1 MKSIIRKTIASISAL
16 AMTAA
21 MTATTIPAFAS
32 EVDAI
37 EAQNFVASYA
47 SEQEQAVAQYCA
59 DNCDTLEEAAEFMDL
74 YEEGLAL
81 RASEESDYAL
91 LSTSSNTKKVIHID
105 DVYYNGTRVASTPH
119 RMVLLAV
126 NPTAALSVSIEVTWK
141 QTIVTYDMVTK
152 PHTICDGQSLSIS
165 GTTDTESGEKYLYV
179 NGRIKKTSD
188 SIYDGAS
195 TLCYFPIEIT
205 GKATSE
211 AAIHSAFAVDTRG
224 IYSTNGIDSD
234 VELHTYALGDYD
246 HNGIVNAA
254 DASYLLDLLTHYDI
268 EFTYAS
274 EHDNIIGPVS
284 VLAADANEDGT
295 VSLADVTWINR
306 NKSE

>member
-1 MKSIIRKTIASISAL
+1 MKSIIRKTIAGISAL

-91 LSTSSNTKKVIHID
+91 LSTSSSTEKEIHIN

-119 RMVLLAV
+119 RMALLV
-126 NPTAALSVSIEVTWK
+126 MNTTAALRGAIDVTWN
-141 QTIVTYDMVTK
+141 QTRVTYDIENE
-152 PHTICDGQSLSIS
+152 PHTICNGYNLSVN
-165 GTTDTESGEKYLYV
+165 GDKDAESGEQYIYV
-179 NGRIKKTSD
+179 NGKIKKTTEEA
-188 SIYDGAS
+188 GNAS

-205 GKATSE
+205 KKATSE
-211 AAIHSAFAVDTRG
+211 AAIHSAFTVYAG
-224 IYSTNGIDSD
+224 GMCSTNGIDSD

>member
-1 MKSIIRKTIASISAL
+1 MKSIMRKTIAGISAL

-91 LSTSSNTKKVIHID
+91 LSTSSSTKKVIHID
-105 DVYYNGTRVASTPH
+105 DMYYTGKRVASTPH
-119 RMVLLAV
+119 RMALLVV
-126 NPTAALSVSIEVTWK
+126 NPTASLRGFVEVTWDQK
-141 QTIVTYDMVTK
+141 VVSYDMDKK
-152 PHTICDGQSLSIS
+152 PYTINSVYTGLAVEPTIDDGEQYIS
-165 GTTDTESGEKYLYV
+165 VS
-179 NGRIKKTSD
+179 GRIKKTSD

>member
-1 MKSIIRKTIASISAL
+1 MKSIMKKTIAGISAL

-91 LSTSSNTKKVIHID
+91 LSTSSSTKKEIHIN

-119 RMVLLAV
+119 RMVLLAM
-126 NPTAALSVSIEVTWK
+126 NKMAALRGFVEVTWNQK
-141 QTIVTYDMVTK
+141 VVSYDMKNK
-152 PHTICDGQSLSIS
+152 PYTINSVYTGLTVEPTIDDGEQYIS
-165 GTTDTESGEKYLYV
+165 VS
-179 NGRIKKTSD
+179 GRIKKTSD
-188 SIYDGAS
+188 TPQKNAS

-205 GKATSE
+205 GYATSE
-211 AAIHSAFAVDTRG
+211 AAIHSAFTVDTRG
-224 IYSTNGIDSD
+224 IYSTNGVDSD
-234 VELHTYALGDYD
+234 IQLHTYALGDYD
-246 HNGIVNAA
+246 HNGVVNAA
-254 DASYLLDLLTHYDI
+254 DASYLLELVTHTNDI
-268 EFTYAS
+268 DFIYNSS
-274 EHDNIIGPVS
+274 ETGVVGPIS
-284 VLAADANEDGT
+284 ALAADANEDGT